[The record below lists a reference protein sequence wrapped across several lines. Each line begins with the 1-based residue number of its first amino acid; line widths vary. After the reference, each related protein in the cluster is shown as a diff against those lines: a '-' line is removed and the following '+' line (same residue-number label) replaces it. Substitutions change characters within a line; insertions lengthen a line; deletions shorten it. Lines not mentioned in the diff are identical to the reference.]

1 MGKIWQAIKRY
12 LVDDPVRDDIEVA
25 PPSAENHWVHDVV
38 PTPPPVVKLH
48 ETQQEAEALEKAAA
62 EDFATYK
69 AERPKRKVATRLK
82 AIVKRKAKA
91 KPRKRGV

>member
-12 LVDDPVRDDIEVA
+12 LADDPVRDDIEVT
-25 PPSAENHWVHDVV
+25 PPPAENHWVHDV
-38 PTPPPVVKLH
+38 PTTPVVKLH
-48 ETQQEAEALEKAAA
+48 ETPQEAEALDKAAA
-62 EDFATYK
+62 DDFAAYK